1 MKRLKIL
8 AWGAVIGVYAVWVY
22 TGPLETLAIR
32 YGDSGRTW
40 GVLVFGLMIP
50 YSVYFIFN
58 IFQSRKKRNAKD
70 VETKE

>member
-8 AWGAVIGVYAVWVY
+8 VWGAVIGVYAVWVY

-32 YGDSGRTW
+32 YGDSGMTW

-58 IFQSRKKRNAKD
+58 IFQSRKKGNAED